1 MIYGY
6 ARTSA
11 YNQRDNNSE
20 AVQRDELTNAGAQE
34 IVYENFTGTRTDR
47 PEFSKLL
54 AKLKKGDT
62 LIVTKLDRFA
72 RATEA
77 AGIIKELLNR
87 GVTVHVLNMGLINNT
102 PGGRLMFNI
111 LLAFA
116 EYERDMIVERTQSGI
131 AKKRELEPEWKEGR
145 PRKEVP
151 EFEKYK
157 KMKKDGLITVV
168 DACKELGISRTQW
181 YRLVKEVA

>member
-20 AVQRDELTNAGAQE
+20 AVQRDELARAGAQE
-34 IVYENFTGTRTDR
+34 IVYENFTGTKTDR
-47 PEFSKLL
+47 PLFTKLIG
-54 AKLKKGDT
+54 KLQKGDT

-72 RATEA
+72 RVTEA
-77 AGIIKELLNR
+77 TSIIKGLLNM
-87 GVTVHVLNMGLINNT
+87 GVTVNVLNMGVINNT
-102 PGGRLMFNI
+102 PGGRLMFNM

-131 AKKRELEPEWKEGR
+131 AKKRELEPDWKEGR
-145 PRKEVP
+145 PKKP
-151 EFEKYK
+151 IFNFEKIAK
-157 KMKKDGLITVV
+157 KQKDGEISVM
-168 DACKELGISRTQW
+168 DACKELNISRAQW
-181 YRLVKEVA
+181 YRIIKEVA

>member
-1 MIYGY
+1 VIYGY

-20 AVQRDELTNAGAQE
+20 AVQRDELMGAGAQE
-34 IVYENFTGTRTDR
+34 IVYENFTGTTTER

-54 AKLKKGDT
+54 DKLQSGDT

-77 AGIIKELLNR
+77 AGIIKDLLNR

-116 EYERDMIVERTQSGI
+116 EYERDMIVERTQAGI
-131 AKKRELEPEWKEGR
+131 AKKKELEPDWKEGR
-145 PRKEVP
+145 PRKAIP
-151 EFEKYK
+151 NFK
-157 KMKKDGLITVV
+157 KILKKQKDGLITVV

-181 YRLVKEVA
+181 YRMVKEVA